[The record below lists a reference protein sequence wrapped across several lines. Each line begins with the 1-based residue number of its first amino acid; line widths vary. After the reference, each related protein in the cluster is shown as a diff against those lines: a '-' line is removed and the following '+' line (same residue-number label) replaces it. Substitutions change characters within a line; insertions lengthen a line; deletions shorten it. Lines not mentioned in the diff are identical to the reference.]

1 MADIQKNIP
10 KALDNTQNAALQQ
23 RMRKALQEAKPIDC
37 DPNNVIEDF
46 VKALKNNG
54 SKKNKK
60 SLEEL
65 NRAWNAALPVVSL
78 DTHYELAN
86 TVGERIRPLVIEF
99 ARKIIVEY
107 DCKTVSEKA
116 LAEVVV
122 SAYARILECSKSMQ
136 DITLVKYT
144 SSALNGLYEII
155 SKELDRAH
163 RHFVTSLATLR
174 QIKSP
179 TMEIKVRAQTAI
191 IGQNQQ
197 FNTTQAAEPLKV
209 DYEINKPK

>member
-1 MADIQKNIP
+1 MADLQKTTTQPPQKKPLSKEQIGREFLRRTRFASCEP
-10 KALDNTQNAALQQ
+10 KELLVQLADMAERHWAGE
-23 RMRKALQEAKPIDC
+23 K
-37 DPNNVIEDF
+37 
-46 VKALKNNG
+46 G
-54 SKKNKK
+54 KKFDK
-60 SLEEL
+60 EL
-65 NRAWNAALPVVSL
+65 NEKLNAALPIDSL
-78 DTHYELAN
+78 NTHYELAS

-122 SAYARILECSKSMQ
+122 SAYARILECSKCMQ

-144 SSALNGLYEII
+144 SNALNGLYEII

-179 TMEIKVRAQTAI
+179 TLEVNVRAQTAI

-197 FNTTQAAEPLKV
+197 FNTSQV
-209 DYEINKPK
+209 IGPKT